1 MVARANCGVFS
12 TAHTYMFLKCLD
24 MKLFFYLQDCMV
36 ILILI
41 LSLQCG
47 YSLKWVSVEKCRVYY
62 TLFSLEW
69 VV

>member
-1 MVARANCGVFS
+1 
-12 TAHTYMFLKCLD
+12 

-62 TLFSLEW
+62 TLFSLGW